1 MVRKKYVSKSKRKIN
16 KYNMELVKEY
26 KEWIEEVLRMS
37 PINEGVKEGLE
48 DALEWLESL
57 EKQKTLFDF

>member
-1 MVRKKYVSKSKRKIN
+1 MN
-16 KYNMELVKEY
+16 KYDMKLVEDY
-26 KEWIEEVLRMS
+26 KSWIEEVLRMS
-37 PINEGVKEGLE
+37 PINEGVKEGLK